1 MRSALVLTGLAIVV
15 LATDARAGETPS
27 PEAFLPSVG
36 DKDAYTPAAAFG
48 KESFL
53 VVWRSGHLV
62 KGDLR
67 EGLNFDTQMVG
78 CRVDKSG
85 RPLDAK
91 PFVVSSA
98 ADLRERPQLTYGKD
112 VFLAVWQDLRNGK
125 DWDVYAARVSPDGKV
140 LDPDG
145 IAVGAGINNQ
155 AMPDVAW
162 DGKAFQVVWMDF
174 RCGTRYE
181 IFGARVSPDGKL
193 VDAQPVRIAAGK
205 IAEEQFKNPCVAA
218 TPSAGGKSFLYWNG
232 GHLNRGT
239 PLASC
244 QFVVGGKASG
254 GPTFVQKDCR
264 KPPGGKHPAF
274 PAFLAAGAKEYFL
287 TWTTNAGAGRGG
299 PPRSANAAIFDS
311 EGKLKKMFS
320 VSGML
325 PGPWH
330 FPPPLRNPQA
340 AWDGKSFV
348 AVWDQHWGTLLAGYG
363 RRPLECVWAARITP
377 EGKAGPKFKISG
389 EGNSP
394 AIKPCAAS
402 GGDGTT
408 LIAYEKHPEK
418 SDTPIKIG
426 FRMLGAK

>member
-1 MRSALVLTGLAIVV
+1 MHFMTTLAGMIV
-15 LATDARAGETPS
+15 LASSLAAGGETPS

-36 DKDAYTPAAAFG
+36 DKDAYTPTAAFG
-48 KESFL
+48 KDVFL
-53 VVWRSGHLV
+53 VVWRSGHLAP
-62 KGDLR
+62 GDLR
-67 EGLNFDTQMVG
+67 EQGLKFDAQLVG

-85 RPLDAK
+85 KPLDAQ

-98 ADLRERPQLTYGKD
+98 ADLRDRPRLAFGGD

-125 DWDVYAARVSPDGKV
+125 DWDVYAARISPDGKV

-145 IAVGAGINNQ
+145 IPVGPGIYSQ

-174 RCGTRYE
+174 RSGKRYE
-181 IFGARVSPDGKL
+181 IYGARVSAEGKL

-205 IAEEQFKNPCVAA
+205 MAEEQFKNPCVAA
-218 TPSAGGKSFLYWNG
+218 TAEAGGKSMLYWNG
-232 GHLNRGT
+232 GHLNRGN

-244 QFVVGGKASG
+244 QFVADGKSSG
-254 GPTFVQKDCR
+254 EATFTEKDCN

-299 PPRSANAAIFDS
+299 PPNSANAAILDS

-340 AWDGKSFV
+340 TWDGKGFV
-348 AVWDQHWGTLLAGYG
+348 AVWDQHWGEEVAGAPK
-363 RRPLECVWAARITP
+363 RPLESVYAARVTP
-377 EGKAGPKFKISG
+377 EGEAAPKFRISG

-402 GGDGTT
+402 DGAGTT
-408 LIAYEKHPEK
+408 LVAYERHPDKAEV
-418 SDTPIKIG
+418 PIRIG
-426 FRMLGAK
+426 IRMLTAR